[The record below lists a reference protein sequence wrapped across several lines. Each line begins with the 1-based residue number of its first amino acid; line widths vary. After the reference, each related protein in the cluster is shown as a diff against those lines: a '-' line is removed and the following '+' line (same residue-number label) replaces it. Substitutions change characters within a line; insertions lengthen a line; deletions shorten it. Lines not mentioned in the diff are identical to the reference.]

1 MNNCENCMY
10 WRCGEGDFTV
20 GAYGECRFNP
30 PVYGSGDPYDEG
42 HFPYT
47 AMVEWCGKW
56 TKNRLME
63 EIPPKNDH
71 PEVED
76 GDIVRVN

>member
-10 WRCGEGDFTV
+10 WKGIAAEDEK
-20 GAYGECRFNP
+20 GECRFNP
-30 PVYGSGDPYDEG
+30 PVWGRGDPFDG
-42 HFPYT
+42 GCFPHV
-47 AMVEWCGKW
+47 MDVEWCGKW

-76 GDIVRVN
+76 GDIIRVN